1 MPNLSLFES
10 VLISLD
16 LIKNCYDLMTNKTVI
31 MKIWTLKPYA
41 SLTMNIAYDYERCL

>member
-16 LIKNCYDLMTNKTVI
+16 LIKNYYDSMTNKTVT
-31 MKIWTLKPYA
+31 MKLGTLKPYA
-41 SLTMNIAYDYERCL
+41 FFTMNTTYEHCL